1 MKLIAAIALI
11 FLGAA
16 LVVFGAGHELQA
28 GIAADRDQTAGVLN
42 PVMIVAIAAGVVG
55 VLSGLFLLYKN
66 YESWRNS
73 RDA

>member
-16 LVVFGAGHELQA
+16 LVVVGAGHELHA
-28 GIAADRDQTAGVLN
+28 GVAADRGHTAGVLN

-55 VLSGLFLLYKN
+55 VLSGLFLLFTN

-73 RDA
+73 RHA

>member
-16 LVVFGAGHELQA
+16 LVVFGAWHELQA
-28 GIAADRDQTAGVLN
+28 GVAADRDQTAGVLN

-66 YESWRNS
+66 YESRRNS